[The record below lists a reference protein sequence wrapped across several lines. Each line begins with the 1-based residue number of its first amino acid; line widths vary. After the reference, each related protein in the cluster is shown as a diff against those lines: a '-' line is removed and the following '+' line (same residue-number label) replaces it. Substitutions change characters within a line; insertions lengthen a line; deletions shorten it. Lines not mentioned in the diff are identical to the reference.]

1 MKSGHLRLRA
11 LATALSLL
19 VAGLP
24 FSASADELTQRAR
37 KLMDAR
43 DARGAYDLL
52 APQASARAGDPEFD
66 YLLGIAAI
74 DTGRNTEA
82 VFALERVLAVQP
94 NNAQARAEIARAYFN
109 LRELEAAK
117 REFENVKKAA
127 PPAEVVSTVDRYLA
141 AILTAAPGTK
151 PTARFFVEGFAGYD
165 TNVNSATA
173 DRSVGI
179 PVFGGA
185 VFNLASTASKLSDEY
200 WGAAAG
206 VATRMP
212 VNERWALIAGVNG
225 SRRWNGTYSQF
236 DTSFLDFNAGVQH
249 RRERDLYTLIGQY
262 NEFTVY
268 DPIYTAAYRQAAGGT
283 AQWQRDLDA
292 RNQVSAY
299 VQYAALDY
307 PDQAVRNSNRW
318 VVGAGLAHAYRSG
331 LKVYSAGYLGTDQ
344 ERAQNQS
351 HIGYNLGGVRV
362 GGDYPLRDSLLL
374 FANAAYERRQYGG
387 PDPFFL
393 VDRADNQYTGSL
405 GMHWFPATGWR
416 VTPQVLGFRND
427 SNISI
432 NTFSRVIG
440 EVRLR
445 REF

>member
-1 MKSGHLRLRA
+1 MEPGKPRVRWR
-11 LATALSLL
+11 ATALSLL
-19 VAGLP
+19 VAALP

-43 DARGAYDLL
+43 DARGAYGLL

-94 NNAQARAEIARAYFN
+94 DNARARAEIARAYFN
-109 LRELEAAK
+109 LREFKAAK

-127 PPAEVVSTVDRYLA
+127 PPAEVVSTVDRYLS
-141 AILTAAPGTK
+141 AITTAATDTK
-151 PTARFFVEGFAGYD
+151 PTARFFMEAFAGYD

-179 PVFGGA
+179 PVFGGT

-212 VNERWALIAGVNG
+212 IDERWALVAGFNG

-262 NEFTVY
+262 NDFTVY
-268 DPIYTAAYRQAAGGT
+268 DPVYKSSYRQAAGGT
-283 AQWQRDLDA
+283 AQWQRDIDA

-307 PDQAVRNSNRW
+307 PDQPVRNSNRW
-318 VVGAGLAHAYRSG
+318 VTGAGLAHAYRTG
-331 LKVYSAGYLGTDQ
+331 LKVYGAGYLGTDQ
-344 ERAQNQS
+344 ERAPGQS
-351 HIGYNLGGVRV
+351 HLGYHLGGVRL
-362 GGDYPLRDSLLL
+362 GGDYALRENLLL
-374 FANAAYERRQYGG
+374 FANAAWERRQYGG

-393 VDRADNQYTGSL
+393 VERADNQYTGAL
-405 GMHWFPATGWR
+405 GVHWEPAAGWR

-427 SNISI
+427 SNIVI
-432 NTFSRVIG
+432 NTFGRVIG